1 MVIDFRIR
9 PPYKGFMNLGIVRN
23 WQSVPDDPRKM
34 RPTGFERL
42 PVPSMEHAS
51 VDMLVDEMKAAGI
64 TKGVL
69 HGRHTGN
76 ARYGDVSNA
85 EVNELLLRYPGL
97 FVALAGISPNAP
109 DALEEIEHCVR
120 DWGFKGVALDPG
132 WCSPAMY
139 ATDPKIEPILDL
151 CQQLGVFVSITMS
164 AYGGPDLSYCDPT
177 PLVPMLRKFPKV
189 NVVIPHGCWPKVQEA
204 VGVALL
210 CPNLYLAPD
219 CYFFLRN
226 MPMRHEYAN
235 AANSFL
241 KYRFLFSTSYPIRG
255 FAQAIEDWKNAGLE
269 PESLQRRAGGRETLR
284 AGNTRPGYPFP
295 RPPSFPTGSEWW
307 GTDSGAFRYASKR
320 MERGSPRLEP
330 FPLSEH
336 TYRRAFSLWPMRFFP
351 RKSAVKPDRFP
362 CLHGDPLQYMVYQS
376 KPCATK
382 GFTVYRRALYGKTRL
397 RSGDALFQG
406 VRHLFR
412 YKRSYVD
419 RTAS

>member
-151 CQQLGVFVSITMS
+151 CQQ
-164 AYGGPDLSYCDPT
+164 
-177 PLVPMLRKFPKV
+177 
-189 NVVIPHGCWPKVQEA
+189 
-204 VGVALL
+204 
-210 CPNLYLAPD
+210 
-219 CYFFLRN
+219 
-226 MPMRHEYAN
+226 
-235 AANSFL
+235 
-241 KYRFLFSTSYPIRG
+241 
-255 FAQAIEDWKNAGLE
+255 
-269 PESLQRRAGGRETLR
+269 
-284 AGNTRPGYPFP
+284 
-295 RPPSFPTGSEWW
+295 
-307 GTDSGAFRYASKR
+307 SGAR
-320 MERGSPRLEP
+320 
-330 FPLSEH
+330 
-336 TYRRAFSLWPMRFFP
+336 
-351 RKSAVKPDRFP
+351 
-362 CLHGDPLQYMVYQS
+362 
-376 KPCATK
+376 
-382 GFTVYRRALYGKTRL
+382 
-397 RSGDALFQG
+397 
-406 VRHLFR
+406 
-412 YKRSYVD
+412 
-419 RTAS
+419 

>member
-255 FAQAIEDWKNAGLE
+255 FAQAIEDWK
-269 PESLQRRAGGRETLR
+269 T
-284 AGNTRPGYPFP
+284 PGSNLNPSSAP
-295 RPPSFPTGSEWW
+295 CTTTPPSCSGFPADPSC
-307 GTDSGAFRYASKR
+307 
-320 MERGSPRLEP
+320 
-330 FPLSEH
+330 
-336 TYRRAFSLWPMRFFP
+336 
-351 RKSAVKPDRFP
+351 SA
-362 CLHGDPLQYMVYQS
+362 QY
-376 KPCATK
+376 
-382 GFTVYRRALYGKTRL
+382 
-397 RSGDALFQG
+397 
-406 VRHLFR
+406 
-412 YKRSYVD
+412 
-419 RTAS
+419 

>member
-23 WQSVPDDPRKM
+23 WQSVPDDPSKM

-226 MPMRHEYAN
+226 MPGCATNTPMLRIRSSNTASSSPP
-235 AANSFL
+235 AIPSGDSRRPL
-241 KYRFLFSTSYPIRG
+241 KTGKTPGS
-255 FAQAIEDWKNAGLE
+255 E
-269 PESLQRRAGGRETLR
+269 PESLQRSLYDNAAELLGI
-284 AGNTRPGYPFP
+284 
-295 RPPSFPTGSEWW
+295 
-307 GTDSGAFRYASKR
+307 SG
-320 MERGSPRLEP
+320 
-330 FPLSEH
+330 
-336 TYRRAFSLWPMRFFP
+336 
-351 RKSAVKPDRFP
+351 
-362 CLHGDPLQYMVYQS
+362 
-376 KPCATK
+376 
-382 GFTVYRRALYGKTRL
+382 
-397 RSGDALFQG
+397 
-406 VRHLFR
+406 
-412 YKRSYVD
+412 
-419 RTAS
+419 

>member
-9 PPYKGFMNLGIVRN
+9 PPYKGFMNLGIVKN

-51 VDMLVDEMKAAGI
+51 VDMLVDEMKAAGV

-109 DALEEIEHCVR
+109 DALEEIERCVR

-177 PLVPMLRKFPKV
+177 PR
-189 NVVIPHGCWPKVQEA
+189 
-204 VGVALL
+204 VALL

-269 PESLQRRAGGRETLR
+269 PESLQRSLYDNAAELLGI
-284 AGNTRPGYPFP
+284 
-295 RPPSFPTGSEWW
+295 
-307 GTDSGAFRYASKR
+307 SG
-320 MERGSPRLEP
+320 
-330 FPLSEH
+330 
-336 TYRRAFSLWPMRFFP
+336 
-351 RKSAVKPDRFP
+351 
-362 CLHGDPLQYMVYQS
+362 
-376 KPCATK
+376 
-382 GFTVYRRALYGKTRL
+382 
-397 RSGDALFQG
+397 
-406 VRHLFR
+406 
-412 YKRSYVD
+412 
-419 RTAS
+419 

>member
-1 MVIDFRIR
+1 
-9 PPYKGFMNLGIVRN
+9 
-23 WQSVPDDPRKM
+23 
-34 RPTGFERL
+34 
-42 PVPSMEHAS
+42 
-51 VDMLVDEMKAAGI
+51 
-64 TKGVL
+64 
-69 HGRHTGN
+69 
-76 ARYGDVSNA
+76 
-85 EVNELLLRYPGL
+85 
-97 FVALAGISPNAP
+97 
-109 DALEEIEHCVR
+109 
-120 DWGFKGVALDPG
+120 
-132 WCSPAMY
+132 MY

-151 CQQLGVFVSITMS
+151 YQQLGVFISITMS
-164 AYGGPDLSYCDPT
+164 AYGGPDLSYYDPT
-177 PLVPMLRKFPKV
+177 PLVPMLRRFPKV
-189 NVVIPHGCWPKVQEA
+189 NVVIPHDYWPKVQEA

-210 CPNLYLAPD
+210 CPDLYLAPD

-226 MPMRHEYAN
+226 MPTRHEYAN

-241 KYRFLFSTSYPIRG
+241 KYRFLFSTNYPIRG

-269 PESLQRRAGGRETLR
+269 PESLQRSLYDNTTELLGISSWSFLLRTVLKMRQAGGRETLR

-307 GTDSGAFRYASKR
+307 GTDSRAFRYASR
-320 MERGSPRLEP
+320 GMERGSPRLEP

-336 TYRRAFSLWPMRFFP
+336 TCRRAFGLWPMRFFP

-362 CLHGDPLQYMVYQS
+362 CLHGGPLQYMVYQS

-382 GFTVYRRALYGKTRL
+382 DFTVYRRALYGKARL
-397 RSGDALFQG
+397 RSDNALFQG

>member
-204 VGVALL
+204 VGAALL

-241 KYRFLFSTSYPIRG
+241 KYRFLFSTSYPIR
-255 FAQAIEDWKNAGLE
+255 L
-269 PESLQRRAGGRETLR
+269 SLI
-284 AGNTRPGYPFP
+284 
-295 RPPSFPTGSEWW
+295 
-307 GTDSGAFRYASKR
+307 
-320 MERGSPRLEP
+320 
-330 FPLSEH
+330 H
-336 TYRRAFSLWPMRFFP
+336 I
-351 RKSAVKPDRFP
+351 
-362 CLHGDPLQYMVYQS
+362 
-376 KPCATK
+376 
-382 GFTVYRRALYGKTRL
+382 
-397 RSGDALFQG
+397 
-406 VRHLFR
+406 
-412 YKRSYVD
+412 
-419 RTAS
+419 

>member
-34 RPTGFERL
+34 RPTGFD
-42 PVPSMEHAS
+42 VSPSLRWSTPPWTCWSTKEGRRDHQRRTAR
-51 VDMLVDEMKAAGI
+51 AA
-64 TKGVL
+64 
-69 HGRHTGN
+69 HRQR
-76 ARYGDVSNA
+76 RYGDVSNA

-210 CPNLYLAPD
+210 CPN
-219 CYFFLRN
+219 
-226 MPMRHEYAN
+226 
-235 AANSFL
+235 
-241 KYRFLFSTSYPIRG
+241 STLPRT
-255 FAQAIEDWKNAGLE
+255 AISSCA
-269 PESLQRRAGGRETLR
+269 T
-284 AGNTRPGYPFP
+284 
-295 RPPSFPTGSEWW
+295 
-307 GTDSGAFRYASKR
+307 
-320 MERGSPRLEP
+320 
-330 FPLSEH
+330 
-336 TYRRAFSLWPMRFFP
+336 
-351 RKSAVKPDRFP
+351 
-362 CLHGDPLQYMVYQS
+362 C
-376 KPCATK
+376 PCATNTPMLRIRSSNTASSSPPAIPS
-382 GFTVYRRALYGKTRL
+382 GDSRRPLKTGKTPGSNL
-397 RSGDALFQG
+397 NPSSAPCTTTPPSCSGFPADPSCSAQ
-406 VRHLFR
+406 
-412 YKRSYVD
+412 Y
-419 RTAS
+419 

>member
-1 MVIDFRIR
+1 MSLLHKAITLSGACAIGLTLAFAAPAAAEDAKPINFRAVGGAVLGGTWNVGLTGVGKLVNDRYPGSAINVLQGASVSNPLRLEQNAADVTLTQTFNTVAARDGNAPVSSGFPPGLPPQKDDIMVIDFRIR

-204 VGVALL
+204 VGAALL

-269 PESLQRRAGGRETLR
+269 PESLQRSLYDNAAELLGI
-284 AGNTRPGYPFP
+284 
-295 RPPSFPTGSEWW
+295 
-307 GTDSGAFRYASKR
+307 SG
-320 MERGSPRLEP
+320 
-330 FPLSEH
+330 
-336 TYRRAFSLWPMRFFP
+336 
-351 RKSAVKPDRFP
+351 
-362 CLHGDPLQYMVYQS
+362 
-376 KPCATK
+376 
-382 GFTVYRRALYGKTRL
+382 
-397 RSGDALFQG
+397 
-406 VRHLFR
+406 
-412 YKRSYVD
+412 
-419 RTAS
+419 

>member
-189 NVVIPHGCWPKVQEA
+189 NVVIPPW
-204 VGVALL
+204 LL
-210 CPNLYLAPD
+210 
-219 CYFFLRN
+219 
-226 MPMRHEYAN
+226 
-235 AANSFL
+235 
-241 KYRFLFSTSYPIRG
+241 
-255 FAQAIEDWKNAGLE
+255 AQG
-269 PESLQRRAGGRETLR
+269 AGGRGRGPALPEPLPCPGLLFLPAQHAHAPRIRQCCEFVPQIPLPLLHQLSHPGIR
-284 AGNTRPGYPFP
+284 AG
-295 RPPSFPTGSEWW
+295 
-307 GTDSGAFRYASKR
+307 
-320 MERGSPRLEP
+320 
-330 FPLSEH
+330 H
-336 TYRRAFSLWPMRFFP
+336 
-351 RKSAVKPDRFP
+351 
-362 CLHGDPLQYMVYQS
+362 
-376 KPCATK
+376 
-382 GFTVYRRALYGKTRL
+382 
-397 RSGDALFQG
+397 
-406 VRHLFR
+406 
-412 YKRSYVD
+412 
-419 RTAS
+419 